1 MANRGPK
8 REAFCDGH
16 STRDAVAWCG
26 WCGRSMCDECHRFLV
41 GGMPACVLC
50 AREIATR
57 KQRRASLAVVVLV
70 LGVAASARAFLS
82 WRGSGGLESV
92 AMVAA
97 VVFVGLAGWIVVSG
111 RIGDARLEVSA
122 RPRGSDEPAYEVDLG
137 AANPYRAAARRAVA
151 AVAPT
156 LSGRAT
162 ALVTSS
168 ALVLASLAV
177 PAGLEL
183 PRWIETE
190 VLLLL
195 VYVGLS
201 GALAFLLHHGYRVE
215 DDHRFVAPGLPW
227 KDVEAVG
234 AVEDEPT
241 PIPGPRKITDGCS
254 DLSGC
259 GDPGCGGCLELGE
272 GAHFAFYA
280 LSFVALVAVVI
291 VVVVAVSWLLVEVAL
306 PLLFLAFY
314 EMMLFALRWVANDS
328 HGCEGRPL
336 RALGYGLGWSLIAVA
351 PVAVLTMVLHLAMGR
366 G

>member
-1 MANRGPK
+1 MVNRGPK

-16 STRDAVAWCG
+16 STRDAIAWCG

-41 GGMPACVLC
+41 GGTPACVLC

-57 KQRRASLAVVVLV
+57 KQRRLSLAVLV
-70 LGVAASARAFLS
+70 AILGVAASARVFVAF
-82 WRGSGGLESV
+82 RGSGGLEGM
-92 AMVAA
+92 AMVVA
-97 VVFVGLAGWIVVSG
+97 VVFVGLGAWIASSG
-111 RIGDARLEVSA
+111 RIGDANLEVSERA
-122 RPRGSDEPAYEVDLG
+122 RTPDEAPYEVDLA
-137 AANPYRAAARRAVA
+137 AANPYRAAARRVVA

-162 ALVTSS
+162 ALVTST

-201 GALAFLLHHGYRVE
+201 GALAFLLHEGYRVE
-215 DDHRFVAPGLPW
+215 DDHRFFVPGLPW
-227 KDVEAVG
+227 KDVDAVG
-234 AVEDEPT
+234 EVEGEPT
-241 PIPGPRKITDGCS
+241 SIPDARKITDGCS

-259 GDPGCGGCLELGE
+259 GDPGCLELGE
-272 GAHFAFYA
+272 GGHYVFYG
-280 LSFVALVAVVI
+280 LSFVALVSLVVI
-291 VVVVAVSWLLVEVAL
+291 VVVAVSWLLVEVAL
-306 PLLFLAFY
+306 PVLFLAFY

-336 RALGYGLGWSLIAVA
+336 RALGYGLAWSLIAVA
-351 PVAVLTMVLHLAMGR
+351 PVAVLTMVLHLAMG
-366 G
+366 GG